1 MLCRNANVMPLASGS
16 TAQTSPS
23 SLLPQAV
30 LRFGLS
36 GALWVGGSTGRRFL
50 ASSSPVPLSDMSRL
64 ALFPCFPPSFA
75 SSPPVLLFPSPL
87 LAPPGRPYS
96 HPSPPPCILFHP
108 TMSKAHS
115 GGGRGSRGASTI
127 RYTKLTHPALG
138 VLLAGD
144 SVRRWGHPRCSRGR
158 RRCPPSG
165 PALRPSQ
172 RGRWRAGRAPRLG
185 TPSLCCPP
193 RGWGRRAGRAP
204 AGPPPHGPVSLTG
217 GGTPIPG
224 CPPAVAMA
232 VSSTGL
238 GAAGAA
244 AALLLPVLA
253 EEGSAEGG
261 GYIGRPARGTM
272 GGGARSRAAPLTA
285 IAGQCCG

>member
-1 MLCRNANVMPLASGS
+1 MPLASGS

-108 TMSKAHS
+108 TKSKARS

-144 SVRRWGHPRCSRGR
+144 SVRRWGHPRCCRGR
-158 RRCPPSG
+158 RGRC
-165 PALRPSQ
+165 RRRHRRQ
-172 RGRWRAGRAPRLG
+172 RHRRLG
-185 TPSLCCPP
+185 RRRPP
-193 RGWGRRAGRAP
+193 PPPFPPQPPPWPAP
-204 AGPPPHGPVSLTG
+204 APQTLPPCWLDN
-217 GGTPIPG
+217 
-224 CPPAVAMA
+224 
-232 VSSTGL
+232 
-238 GAAGAA
+238 
-244 AALLLPVLA
+244 
-253 EEGSAEGG
+253 
-261 GYIGRPARGTM
+261 PARGHVDSTPEVLSWLQRCLQLTGTRRTQRAHM
-272 GGGARSRAAPLTA
+272 MTSVRSMANALIVKNNRTEKEHDHPQSFLCTHARH
-285 IAGQCCG
+285 